1 MSAFVSE
8 AVKQT
13 EKLTNLPVSTTDELD
28 AAINELTRSIQTSIE
43 KATKTKFIELNA
55 KTSCWSSRD
64 ELSNSLSQSV
74 ELGEDIRRHTQ

>member
-1 MSAFVSE
+1 MSAFESE
-8 AVKQT
+8 AVKQ
-13 EKLTNLPVSTTDELD
+13 D
-28 AAINELTRSIQTSIE
+28 QTSIE